1 MTRTRN
7 GAPTPRPGNPAS
19 PDSPPPA
26 GKNPPVEPAERPET
40 DEHEGAV
47 EEQVGDTTG
56 PGVGYDQEPEQ
67 EKDEGGVGAS

>member
-1 MTRTRN
+1 MTRTPN
-7 GAPTPRPGNPAS
+7 AAPTPRPRNQTS
-19 PDSPPPA
+19 KDNPPA
-26 GKNPPVEPAERPET
+26 GKNPPLEPGERPES

-67 EKDEGGVGAS
+67 ETDEGGVGVS